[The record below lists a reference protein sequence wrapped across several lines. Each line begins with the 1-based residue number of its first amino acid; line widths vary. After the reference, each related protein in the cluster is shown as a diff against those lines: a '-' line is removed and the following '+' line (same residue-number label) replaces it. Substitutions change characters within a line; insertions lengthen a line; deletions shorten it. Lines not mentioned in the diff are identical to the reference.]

1 MIINIIGRKNRN
13 GVLEYELPLLFLDR
27 KFGYKIGLR
36 HLNIEFQP
44 NPLIKDNE
52 LYALSSNLIDRSPHN
67 TLQSLY
73 NFAIVNRKS
82 IQNWNTTS
90 IIYHTLQLY
99 EFSNATF
106 QITKVFDERKTI
118 DITNIFLQLE
128 IVKLDAY
135 GRLQQ

>member
-1 MIINIIGRKNRN
+1 MIINITGRKNRN
-13 GVLEYELPLLFLDR
+13 GMLEYELPLLLLDR

-44 NPLIKDNE
+44 NSVIKDNE
-52 LYALSSNLIDRSPHN
+52 LYALCSNLIDRSPHN
-67 TLQSLY
+67 TMQSLY

-82 IQNWNTTS
+82 IQNWKTTS
-90 IIYHTLQLY
+90 IIYHTIQLY
-99 EFSNATF
+99 DFSNSTF
-106 QITKVFDERKTI
+106 QITKVFDERRTI